1 MATATDPRER
11 PPASDLRRSHF
22 LAGLLGALVVA
33 LPLLGLALGG
43 ALHTGSGDSGS
54 GAAAAGSPV
63 AAAARAPEPAPA
75 AAAAPARSATDVSA
89 LYERV
94 SPGVVS
100 VEVTTAEGGGTGSG
114 FVLDR
119 DGYILTNDH
128 VVDGAQTVR
137 VRFADSGAGGVTAR
151 VVGVDPSTDLA
162 LLKIDPAGRKLT
174 PLTLGSSKGLKVGQ
188 PAIAIGS
195 PFRLEGTL
203 TTGVISA
210 LGRSIQA
217 PNDFSI
223 DNVVQTDAAIN
234 PGNSGGPLL
243 DATGKVVGI
252 NAQIATS
259 SQSSSGVGF
268 AIPIDTAKGV
278 LTQLKTGREIKRGYL
293 GIQTADAATGTGAV
307 IASVVPGG
315 PAAHSGLRAGDRI
328 VSIGDSPV
336 AQADDVAAAIAAVKP
351 GREVK
356 LTVQRSGGGRR
367 TVAVTLGA
375 RPAQAGSPG

>member
-1 MATATDPRER
+1 MATAPGT
-11 PPASDLRRSHF
+11 LRSHF

-33 LPLLGLALGG
+33 LPILGLAIGG
-43 ALHTGSGDSGS
+43 AFDA
-54 GAAAAGSPV
+54 GAAAAGTPV
-63 AAAARAPEPAPA
+63 AAAAPAP
-75 AAAAPARSATDVSA
+75 AAAPARSATDVSA

-100 VEVTTAEGGGTGSG
+100 VDVTTAQGGGTGSG

-137 VRFADSGAGGVTAR
+137 VQFAEAGASGVAAR
-151 VVGVDPSTDLA
+151 VVGTDPSTDLA
-162 LLKIDPAGRKLT
+162 LLKVDASDRKLT
-174 PLTLGSSKGLKVGQ
+174 PLALGSSKNLKVGQ

-210 LGRSIQA
+210 LGRSIDA
-217 PNDFSI
+217 PNNFSI

-243 DATGKVVGI
+243 DESGKVVGI

-259 SQSSSGVGF
+259 TQSNSGVGF
-268 AIPIDTAKGV
+268 AIPIDTAKQV
-278 LTQLKTGREIKRGYL
+278 LAQLKTGQEIKRAYL
-293 GIQTADAATGTGAV
+293 GIQTADATTGSGAIVGSV
-307 IASVVPGG
+307 IPGG
-315 PAAHSGLRAGDRI
+315 PAAAAGLQPGDR
-328 VSIGDSPV
+328 VLSIDGRAV
-336 AQADDVAAAIAAVKP
+336 ARSTDVAAVVAGLKPGSDVKVAVKR
-351 GREVK
+351 GDSERALTVK
-356 LTVQRSGGGRR
+356 LGT
-367 TVAVTLGA
+367 
-375 RPAQAGSPG
+375 RPQTAAG

>member
-1 MATATDPRER
+1 MATASDTRTPPR
-11 PPASDLRRSHF
+11 SDLRRSHF

-33 LPLLGLALGG
+33 LPILGLAIGG
-43 ALHTGSGDSGS
+43 AFSSSSDGR
-54 GAAAAGSPV
+54 V
-63 AAAARAPEPAPA
+63 AAAPPPAAATPAP
-75 AAAAPARSATDVSA
+75 AAAPARSATDVSA

-100 VEVTTAEGGGTGSG
+100 VEVQTAEGGGTGSG

-151 VVGVDPSTDLA
+151 VAGVDPSTDLA
-162 LLKIDPAGRKLT
+162 LLKIDPAGHKLT
-174 PLTLGSSKGLKVGQ
+174 PLSLGSSKDLKVGQ

-217 PNDFSI
+217 PNNFTI
-223 DNVVQTDAAIN
+223 DSVVQTDAAIN

-243 DATGKVVGI
+243 DASGRVVGI

-259 SQSSSGVGF
+259 TQSNSGVGF
-268 AIPIDTAKGV
+268 AIPIDTAKQV
-278 LTQLKTGREIKRGYL
+278 LAQLKAGQEIKRGYL
-293 GIQTADAATGTGAV
+293 GVETGDAATGTGA
-307 IASVVPGG
+307 ILAAVVPGG
-315 PAAHSGLRAGDRI
+315 PADRAGLRAGDRV
-328 VSIGDSPV
+328 VSIAGRDVTESSDI
-336 AQADDVAAAIAAVKP
+336 ATAVAAAKP
-351 GREVK
+351 GARIEVG
-356 LTVQRSGGGRR
+356 VRRGDSRR
-367 TVAVTLGA
+367 TVTVKLGT
-375 RPAQAGSPG
+375 RPARAGG

>member
-1 MATATDPRER
+1 MAMATATHTRE
-11 PPASDLRRSHF
+11 PAPASDARRSHF

-33 LPLLGLALGG
+33 LPIAGLAIGG
-43 ALHTGSGDSGS
+43 AFSPGDSNSTGAGA
-54 GAAAAGSPV
+54 GAAAAGTPVV
-63 AAAARAPEPAPA
+63 AAAP
-75 AAAAPARSATDVSA
+75 APARSATDVSA

-100 VEVTTAEGGGTGSG
+100 VDVTTAQGGGTGSG

-137 VRFADSGAGGVTAR
+137 VHFADASASGVSAR
-151 VVGVDPSTDLA
+151 VVGTDPSTDLA
-162 LLKIDPAGRKLT
+162 LLKIDAGDRKLT
-174 PLTLGSSKGLKVGQ
+174 PLALGSSNGLKVGQ

-217 PNDFSI
+217 PNNFSI

-243 DATGKVVGI
+243 DASGKVVGI

-259 SQSSSGVGF
+259 TQSNSGVGF
-268 AIPIDTAKGV
+268 AIPIDTAKQV
-278 LTQLKTGREIKRGYL
+278 LSQLKSGQEIKRPYL
-293 GIQTADAATGTGAV
+293 GVQTADATTGTGAV
-307 IASVVPGG
+307 VASVIPGG
-315 PAAHSGLRAGDRI
+315 PAAGSGLQAGDRI
-328 VSIGDSPV
+328 VSIGGSPV
-336 AQADDVAAAIAAVKP
+336 ARADDVAAVIAKSQPGGTVKVTVRRGGSDHTLTVKLGDRPSQAAV
-351 GREVK
+351 G
-356 LTVQRSGGGRR
+356 
-367 TVAVTLGA
+367 
-375 RPAQAGSPG
+375 